1 MKKEVREEK
10 SFLFMNKTLFKA
22 IMVRTKLRNIFLKKK
37 AREIRKTKLYNKIII
52 SLFRREITKR
62 DYYENLN
69 TGI

>member
-52 SLFRREITKR
+52 SLFRKCKR

>member
-1 MKKEVREEK
+1 MKKEVREGK
-10 SFLFMNKTLFKA
+10 AFLFMNKTLFKA

-37 AREIRKTKLYNKIII
+37 AREIRKTTLYNKIII
-52 SLFRREITKR
+52 SLFRKCKR